1 MLSPEFKCE
10 FEGVL
15 ESAKKLPPNE
25 AFDSC
30 VQIIDKYNIA
40 YDFEGHCDQFMV
52 HEENRSKLMLSAAK
66 CHETGEKIHFA
77 GADLQELRSAFAF
90 ELSKLANRR
99 KMQVEKN
106 KALIKRSDGLL
117 SDLTGRERFVTVG
130 CSHISQFCKHAA
142 SGHGKTCRIKLQDP
156 ETGQLDVAKLKRNRN
171 YKVMLEKGWKWK
183 IFPSELDEA
192 YPSFAKLAQ
201 RALNSSNNCRQELGE
216 IELACQMVA
225 FHAVA
230 AADGQDD
237 PKQAALD
244 AVQENISTCQGY
256 SKTLLD
262 YAMEYGGGSDLPW
275 LRFVDELGK
284 DRSASKMLGSAF
296 WNTLFNMKFWTA
308 NKADQKAGTPR
319 PLVRL
324 SLLCLQSSMPDSRD
338 GIKTFVTE
346 TDLRKVQGKP
356 VAPLV
361 DELEAMIEEA
371 FSFTS
376 VLDSEMFSSLVQPIG
391 HLLMRSALMM
401 VDKEKKAL
409 DAKKK
414 TVNQIK
420 QLYLEDVSNV
430 IGKKVEY
437 EPWSN
442 LDAPPTTKVNP
453 APEAATASKKTA
465 AFKQLSDFTNVESQA
480 SKLGYNIGDFIYEKK
495 FENVSENWY
504 IIIDMPTKDV
514 VMLQKAFNYDDA
526 DLHRIKVSF
535 ETLIGNWAVKQK
547 PDMPRIISDSQIRP
561 NALDIDKVRS
571 CVFQELLKAD
581 NAATKDVRKQG
592 IVIWT
597 NPLMVRSSRAIPS
610 GELILLPIVPLGN
623 ISPTNNKERTLQQVN
638 DDPPIFIVPVSKPH
652 VLEGKDMLVSDQ
664 LAAAYWLISTTSKAD
679 DGNMQEIIIEKGG
692 FSFKALTNSKDIE
705 PFVHLQ
711 IYKEAKKA
719 DKRQLDGAIIVSD
732 EAAKRRKSGKVVPH

>member
-1 MLSPEFKCE
+1 MLTPAFKDE
-10 FEGVL
+10 FECAL
-15 ESAKKLPPNE
+15 ESAKKLPPKE
-25 AFDSC
+25 GFDSC

-40 YDFEGHCDQFMV
+40 YDFEGPCDQFLV

-90 ELSKLANRR
+90 ELSKLSDRR
-99 KMQVEKN
+99 KMQVDKN
-106 KALIKRSDGLL
+106 SALIKRSEGLL
-117 SDLTGRERFVTVG
+117 PDLTGRERFATVG

-142 SGHGKTCRIKLQDP
+142 TGHGKTCRSKLQDP

-171 YKVMLEKGWKWK
+171 YQIMLEKGWKWK

-216 IELACQMVA
+216 IELACQMVE
-225 FHAVA
+225 FHAA
-230 AADGQDD
+230 ASADGLDD

-275 LRFVDELGK
+275 LRFVDEFGK
-284 DRSASKMLGSAF
+284 HRSASKMLGSAF
-296 WNTLFNMKFWTA
+296 WNTLFNMRFWTA

-324 SLLCLQSSMPDSRD
+324 SILCLHSSMPDSRD

-356 VAPLV
+356 VANLV
-361 DELEAMIEEA
+361 DELETMIEEA

-376 VLDSEMFSSLVQPIG
+376 ILVSEMFNTLVQPIG
-391 HLLMRSALMM
+391 HLLMRSALML

-409 DAKKK
+409 DGKKK
-414 TVNQIK
+414 TVDQIK
-420 QLYLEDVSNV
+420 QLYLEDVSKV
-430 IGKKVEY
+430 IGQKVEY
-437 EPWSN
+437 EPWSKF
-442 LDAPPTTKVNP
+442 DAALTTKANP
-453 APEAATASKKTA
+453 APEAATGSKKAA

-495 FENVSENWY
+495 FENVPENWY
-504 IIIDMPTKDV
+504 SIIDTTTKDN
-514 VMLQKAFNYDDA
+514 VMLQKAFNYDGSE
-526 DLHRIKVSF
+526 LHRIKISF
-535 ETLIGNWAVKQK
+535 ETLISNWAVKQK
-547 PDMPRIISDSQIRP
+547 PEIPRLIANSQIRP
-561 NALDIDKVRS
+561 NALNIDKLRS
-571 CVFQELLKAD
+571 SVFQELLKAD
-581 NAATKDVRKQG
+581 NAATKDVLKQG

-597 NPLMVRSSRAIPS
+597 NPLMVRSSRKIPS
-610 GELILLPIVPLGN
+610 GELVLLPIVPLGN
-623 ISPTNNKERTLQQVN
+623 ISPNNNKERTLQQVH
-638 DDPPIFIVPVSKPH
+638 DDPPIFIVPVSKPQ
-652 VLEGKDMLVSDQ
+652 VLEGKNMLASDQ
-664 LAAAYWLISTTSKAD
+664 LAAAYWLISTTSKAE
-679 DGNMQEIIIEKGG
+679 DGNMHEIIMEKGA
-692 FSFKALTNSKDIE
+692 FSFKALTNSNDIE
-705 PFVHLQ
+705 PFVQLQ
-711 IYKEAKKA
+711 IYKEAKKT
-719 DKRQLDGAIIVSD
+719 DKRQLDGATIVTED
-732 EAAKRRKSGKVVPH
+732 AAKRRKHIKSQ